1 VLRVAWLGTYVQT
14 QHDDHEAT
22 VQQGEID
29 LVHDQNIVNSETRFS
44 LDAGITKQF
53 TASLVVPVR
62 IVGTSIR
69 YLAKVDGSEVDLVM
83 PGIHHR
89 NETLVGVAD
98 PMVLGSFAT
107 PIANMRLVVRAGI
120 TLPVGSTED
129 NPFTP
134 EAETLAHQ
142 HVQMGTGTVRPVF
155 AAELSYQRRA
165 WRFGGFGFTQQSVY
179 ENDRGYKAGDR
190 YAAGIVVSH
199 RVGKQWSLRGGAE
212 VQGETAERWDGVV
225 PTDDGNR
232 GRFDAMISAGA
243 SYAAADRLSLDATI
257 KVPFITEAVGG
268 QLDMPAILEVGATWR
283 FGAVAK
289 KRTHDDDDHDHE
301 HEHGEGHDHDEHGEG
316 HDEHGEGHDEHGDEH
331 AHGDE
336 HGHGTPTTGNP
347 TTGTPTTGTPT
358 TGTPTTGTP
367 TTGTPTTGNPTTGTP
382 TTGTPTTGTPTTGT
396 PTTGTP
402 TTGTPTDKP
411 TTDKPT
417 TGKPTTGTPTTGTPT
432 TGTPTTGTPTDKPT
446 TGTPTDKPTK
456 PAAKPDVAAYNKPGE
471 APDLV
476 PVKGKLTIFDF
487 WATWCLPCKKLDP
500 VLVELAKKY
509 PDLVAIRKLDVV
521 DWDSKAAERYL
532 TPGGFDLPHLKI
544 FDPAGKRVLEK
555 SSAPGKL
562 QELID
567 AAKAIVEAAAKQ
579 RGR

>member
-1 VLRVAWLGTYVQT
+1 MLRVAWLGTYVQT

-289 KRTHDDDDHDHE
+289 KRTHDDDHDHE
-301 HEHGEGHDHDEHGEG
+301 HEHGEGHD

-336 HGHGTPTTGNP
+336 HGHGT
-347 TTGTPTTGTPT
+347 
-358 TGTPTTGTP
+358 
-367 TTGTPTTGNPTTGTP
+367 
-382 TTGTPTTGTPTTGT
+382 
-396 PTTGTP
+396 
-402 TTGTPTDKP
+402 
-411 TTDKPT
+411 
-417 TGKPTTGTPTTGTPT
+417 PTTGTPTTGTPT

-544 FDPAGKRVLEK
+544 FDRSGKRVLEK